1 MEAAAGQGQVE
12 AVEEILR
19 QAGGRMSSW
28 ILNRALF
35 LACCF
40 RGGKAEMIH
49 RLIEMRADANRPYP
63 FKGFSFNAAFLVA
76 KSLQHRFGKVTNI
89 SKMSYHS
96 WGARP
101 LIAAILSAQYE
112 GAAALIAEG
121 ARLDL
126 PNKRG
131 CTAIDLAQGQDLPF
145 FMTEALEGRLGEC
158 KQVAKAALEHSYF
171 EARKKAS
178 PTEEAL
184 QELDV
189 DKSGKVEQTELESFA
204 RSKGMSPEQ
213 IHQEF
218 LSLDLNGDGVLEADE
233 IRRTLDASAAADA
246 APSVADSSAVS
257 ASLGQAVALPAL
269 PAEASLVP
277 PKAGSSLVPPPPKAS
292 VQVPEQSPDIQAA
305 APTADVQEDLAVR
318 AQRGAERAVA
328 EMFEKKAAEALAA
341 MHEDTSNAEKLEKT
355 ARTLRG
361 QARQLEMQ
369 VTSKVAEAA
378 KVATDSVVS
387 KALRQVKMMSQEVAS
402 AEEEARRSQNL
413 ADQAMEQAVTA
424 QSKIS
429 AEVQRIKAERS
440 SFPRVRNAAVAL
452 AGVVFAALGAEAL
465 QPVLEQLRP
474 AKQALLKSKFQ
485 ELEDD
490 QHPPEDVDGE
500 DGEARPDLDGFLIC
514 SAAVRVFE
522 FEFRQRVLLN
532 ASIATFLSSMVLLIS
547 FSAILI
553 FANCGTVLMFGTV
566 ATTSR
571 LKKERTGQ
579 WTKTPRFCVESPSG
593 ITMTCLPVEC
603 AAQTGKSLQRMS
615 SADEDSSLAI
625 DVLLICSN
633 PYHLAGQ
640 PMLQACLG
648 QTCKSLRAAISQP
661 GYGRAC
667 LEHFADASPWV
678 AFAVERNL
686 LGRPSLENIQ
696 SWISV
701 QQQLTFEAFEMN
713 ASW

>member
-1 MEAAAGQGQVE
+1 MRVTL
-12 AVEEILR
+12 IFPL
-19 QAGGRMSSW
+19 
-28 ILNRALF
+28 AL
-35 LACCF
+35 
-40 RGGKAEMIH
+40 
-49 RLIEMRADANRPYP
+49 
-63 FKGFSFNAAFLVA
+63 AFV
-76 KSLQHRFGKVTNI
+76 V
-89 SKMSYHS
+89 
-96 WGARP
+96 
-101 LIAAILSAQYE
+101 
-112 GAAALIAEG
+112 
-121 ARLDL
+121 
-126 PNKRG
+126 
-131 CTAIDLAQGQDLPF
+131 
-145 FMTEALEGRLGEC
+145 
-158 KQVAKAALEHSYF
+158 

-305 APTADVQEDLAVR
+305 APTADVQDLAVR

-440 SFPRVRNAAVAL
+440 SL
-452 AGVVFAALGAEAL
+452 
-465 QPVLEQLRP
+465 
-474 AKQALLKSKFQ
+474 
-485 ELEDD
+485 
-490 QHPPEDVDGE
+490 
-500 DGEARPDLDGFLIC
+500 
-514 SAAVRVFE
+514 
-522 FEFRQRVLLN
+522 
-532 ASIATFLSSMVLLIS
+532 
-547 FSAILI
+547 
-553 FANCGTVLMFGTV
+553 
-566 ATTSR
+566 
-571 LKKERTGQ
+571 
-579 WTKTPRFCVESPSG
+579 
-593 ITMTCLPVEC
+593 
-603 AAQTGKSLQRMS
+603 
-615 SADEDSSLAI
+615 
-625 DVLLICSN
+625 
-633 PYHLAGQ
+633 
-640 PMLQACLG
+640 
-648 QTCKSLRAAISQP
+648 
-661 GYGRAC
+661 
-667 LEHFADASPWV
+667 
-678 AFAVERNL
+678 
-686 LGRPSLENIQ
+686 
-696 SWISV
+696 
-701 QQQLTFEAFEMN
+701 
-713 ASW
+713 

>member
-1 MEAAAGQGQVE
+1 MRVTL
-12 AVEEILR
+12 IFPL
-19 QAGGRMSSW
+19 
-28 ILNRALF
+28 AL
-35 LACCF
+35 
-40 RGGKAEMIH
+40 
-49 RLIEMRADANRPYP
+49 
-63 FKGFSFNAAFLVA
+63 AFV
-76 KSLQHRFGKVTNI
+76 V
-89 SKMSYHS
+89 
-96 WGARP
+96 
-101 LIAAILSAQYE
+101 
-112 GAAALIAEG
+112 
-121 ARLDL
+121 
-126 PNKRG
+126 
-131 CTAIDLAQGQDLPF
+131 
-145 FMTEALEGRLGEC
+145 
-158 KQVAKAALEHSYF
+158 

-440 SFPRVRNAAVAL
+440 SL
-452 AGVVFAALGAEAL
+452 
-465 QPVLEQLRP
+465 
-474 AKQALLKSKFQ
+474 
-485 ELEDD
+485 
-490 QHPPEDVDGE
+490 
-500 DGEARPDLDGFLIC
+500 
-514 SAAVRVFE
+514 
-522 FEFRQRVLLN
+522 
-532 ASIATFLSSMVLLIS
+532 
-547 FSAILI
+547 
-553 FANCGTVLMFGTV
+553 
-566 ATTSR
+566 
-571 LKKERTGQ
+571 
-579 WTKTPRFCVESPSG
+579 
-593 ITMTCLPVEC
+593 
-603 AAQTGKSLQRMS
+603 
-615 SADEDSSLAI
+615 
-625 DVLLICSN
+625 
-633 PYHLAGQ
+633 
-640 PMLQACLG
+640 
-648 QTCKSLRAAISQP
+648 
-661 GYGRAC
+661 
-667 LEHFADASPWV
+667 
-678 AFAVERNL
+678 
-686 LGRPSLENIQ
+686 
-696 SWISV
+696 
-701 QQQLTFEAFEMN
+701 
-713 ASW
+713 

>member
-1 MEAAAGQGQVE
+1 MRVTL
-12 AVEEILR
+12 IFPL
-19 QAGGRMSSW
+19 
-28 ILNRALF
+28 AL
-35 LACCF
+35 
-40 RGGKAEMIH
+40 
-49 RLIEMRADANRPYP
+49 
-63 FKGFSFNAAFLVA
+63 AFV
-76 KSLQHRFGKVTNI
+76 V
-89 SKMSYHS
+89 
-96 WGARP
+96 
-101 LIAAILSAQYE
+101 
-112 GAAALIAEG
+112 
-121 ARLDL
+121 
-126 PNKRG
+126 
-131 CTAIDLAQGQDLPF
+131 
-145 FMTEALEGRLGEC
+145 
-158 KQVAKAALEHSYF
+158 

-269 PAEASLVP
+269 PA
-277 PKAGSSLVPPPPKAS
+277 GSSLVPPPPKAS

-305 APTADVQEDLAVR
+305 APTADVQ
-318 AQRGAERAVA
+318 AVA

-440 SFPRVRNAAVAL
+440 SL
-452 AGVVFAALGAEAL
+452 
-465 QPVLEQLRP
+465 
-474 AKQALLKSKFQ
+474 
-485 ELEDD
+485 
-490 QHPPEDVDGE
+490 
-500 DGEARPDLDGFLIC
+500 
-514 SAAVRVFE
+514 
-522 FEFRQRVLLN
+522 
-532 ASIATFLSSMVLLIS
+532 
-547 FSAILI
+547 
-553 FANCGTVLMFGTV
+553 
-566 ATTSR
+566 
-571 LKKERTGQ
+571 
-579 WTKTPRFCVESPSG
+579 
-593 ITMTCLPVEC
+593 
-603 AAQTGKSLQRMS
+603 
-615 SADEDSSLAI
+615 
-625 DVLLICSN
+625 
-633 PYHLAGQ
+633 
-640 PMLQACLG
+640 
-648 QTCKSLRAAISQP
+648 
-661 GYGRAC
+661 
-667 LEHFADASPWV
+667 
-678 AFAVERNL
+678 
-686 LGRPSLENIQ
+686 
-696 SWISV
+696 
-701 QQQLTFEAFEMN
+701 
-713 ASW
+713 

>member
-387 KALRQVKMMSQEVAS
+387 KALRQAGVLLWPQGAWARVAKRVVS
-402 AEEEARRSQNL
+402 RADERRAGLYTALTIVFFFVVAYFNSRKEDDSEEKRIQ
-413 ADQAMEQAVTA
+413 
-424 QSKIS
+424 
-429 AEVQRIKAERS
+429 AEVKRL
-440 SFPRVRNAAVAL
+440 V
-452 AGVVFAALGAEAL
+452 
-465 QPVLEQLRP
+465 
-474 AKQALLKSKFQ
+474 
-485 ELEDD
+485 
-490 QHPPEDVDGE
+490 
-500 DGEARPDLDGFLIC
+500 
-514 SAAVRVFE
+514 
-522 FEFRQRVLLN
+522 
-532 ASIATFLSSMVLLIS
+532 
-547 FSAILI
+547 
-553 FANCGTVLMFGTV
+553 
-566 ATTSR
+566 R
-571 LKKERTGQ
+571 LKKE
-579 WTKTPRFCVESPSG
+579 FEESEEQEELSDDN
-593 ITMTCLPVEC
+593 M
-603 AAQTGKSLQRMS
+603 AA
-615 SADEDSSLAI
+615 A
-625 DVLLICSN
+625 
-633 PYHLAGQ
+633 
-640 PMLQACLG
+640 
-648 QTCKSLRAAISQP
+648 LRAAQEKMDGDGEEEAKP
-661 GYGRAC
+661 GDGEATPAA
-667 LEHFADASPWV
+667 EESGEEKPEGDGSEESGKDEEDDPKPADGGGSKAQRGW
-678 AFAVERNL
+678 ER
-686 LGRPSLENIQ
+686 
-696 SWISV
+696 
-701 QQQLTFEAFEMN
+701 
-713 ASW
+713 

>member
-1 MEAAAGQGQVE
+1 MRVTL
-12 AVEEILR
+12 IFPL
-19 QAGGRMSSW
+19 
-28 ILNRALF
+28 AL
-35 LACCF
+35 
-40 RGGKAEMIH
+40 
-49 RLIEMRADANRPYP
+49 
-63 FKGFSFNAAFLVA
+63 AFV
-76 KSLQHRFGKVTNI
+76 V
-89 SKMSYHS
+89 
-96 WGARP
+96 
-101 LIAAILSAQYE
+101 
-112 GAAALIAEG
+112 
-121 ARLDL
+121 
-126 PNKRG
+126 
-131 CTAIDLAQGQDLPF
+131 
-145 FMTEALEGRLGEC
+145 
-158 KQVAKAALEHSYF
+158 

-269 PAEASLVP
+269 P
-277 PKAGSSLVPPPPKAS
+277 AGSSLVPPPPKAS

-440 SFPRVRNAAVAL
+440 SL
-452 AGVVFAALGAEAL
+452 
-465 QPVLEQLRP
+465 
-474 AKQALLKSKFQ
+474 
-485 ELEDD
+485 
-490 QHPPEDVDGE
+490 
-500 DGEARPDLDGFLIC
+500 
-514 SAAVRVFE
+514 
-522 FEFRQRVLLN
+522 
-532 ASIATFLSSMVLLIS
+532 
-547 FSAILI
+547 
-553 FANCGTVLMFGTV
+553 
-566 ATTSR
+566 
-571 LKKERTGQ
+571 
-579 WTKTPRFCVESPSG
+579 
-593 ITMTCLPVEC
+593 
-603 AAQTGKSLQRMS
+603 
-615 SADEDSSLAI
+615 
-625 DVLLICSN
+625 
-633 PYHLAGQ
+633 
-640 PMLQACLG
+640 
-648 QTCKSLRAAISQP
+648 
-661 GYGRAC
+661 
-667 LEHFADASPWV
+667 
-678 AFAVERNL
+678 
-686 LGRPSLENIQ
+686 
-696 SWISV
+696 
-701 QQQLTFEAFEMN
+701 
-713 ASW
+713 

>member
-1 MEAAAGQGQVE
+1 MRVTL
-12 AVEEILR
+12 IFPL
-19 QAGGRMSSW
+19 
-28 ILNRALF
+28 AL
-35 LACCF
+35 
-40 RGGKAEMIH
+40 
-49 RLIEMRADANRPYP
+49 
-63 FKGFSFNAAFLVA
+63 AFV
-76 KSLQHRFGKVTNI
+76 V
-89 SKMSYHS
+89 
-96 WGARP
+96 
-101 LIAAILSAQYE
+101 
-112 GAAALIAEG
+112 
-121 ARLDL
+121 
-126 PNKRG
+126 
-131 CTAIDLAQGQDLPF
+131 
-145 FMTEALEGRLGEC
+145 
-158 KQVAKAALEHSYF
+158 

-269 PAEASLVP
+269 PVQ
-277 PKAGSSLVPPPPKAS
+277 AGSSLVPPPPKAS

-440 SFPRVRNAAVAL
+440 SL
-452 AGVVFAALGAEAL
+452 
-465 QPVLEQLRP
+465 
-474 AKQALLKSKFQ
+474 
-485 ELEDD
+485 
-490 QHPPEDVDGE
+490 
-500 DGEARPDLDGFLIC
+500 
-514 SAAVRVFE
+514 
-522 FEFRQRVLLN
+522 
-532 ASIATFLSSMVLLIS
+532 
-547 FSAILI
+547 
-553 FANCGTVLMFGTV
+553 
-566 ATTSR
+566 
-571 LKKERTGQ
+571 
-579 WTKTPRFCVESPSG
+579 
-593 ITMTCLPVEC
+593 
-603 AAQTGKSLQRMS
+603 
-615 SADEDSSLAI
+615 
-625 DVLLICSN
+625 
-633 PYHLAGQ
+633 
-640 PMLQACLG
+640 
-648 QTCKSLRAAISQP
+648 
-661 GYGRAC
+661 
-667 LEHFADASPWV
+667 
-678 AFAVERNL
+678 
-686 LGRPSLENIQ
+686 
-696 SWISV
+696 
-701 QQQLTFEAFEMN
+701 
-713 ASW
+713 